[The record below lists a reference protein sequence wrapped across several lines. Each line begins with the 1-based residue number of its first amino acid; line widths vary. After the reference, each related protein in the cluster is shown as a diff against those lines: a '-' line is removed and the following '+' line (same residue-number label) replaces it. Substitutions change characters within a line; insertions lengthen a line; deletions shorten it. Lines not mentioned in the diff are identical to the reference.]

1 MKHISKLVIASQNQ
15 HSKDLIVASPSGKPN
30 EYAIKVKE
38 VASVGNRFTFLNYR
52 IHKPLYLD
60 IHYKDG
66 EVKRKELGK
75 FHIDKAWEYIKRN
88 IVKKAYQDSANFM
101 GEGEESVTAHSNVGI
116 GGRFK
121 WEVKRSDV
129 YHPATAAVVTK
140 HWSVYDATLISPDSW
155 VDSQLQKAYNSK
167 RNESKE
173 EQNETKTTP
182 K

>member
-1 MKHISKLVIASQNQ
+1 M
-15 HSKDLIVASPSGKPN
+15 
-30 EYAIKVKE
+30 KVKP
-38 VASVGNRFTFLNYR
+38 VAAVGNRFTFINYK

-60 IHYKDG
+60 IHYVDG
-66 EVKRKELGK
+66 EVKRKELGR

-88 IVKKAYQDSANFM
+88 IVKKAYQDSVAFM
-101 GEGEESVTAHSNVGI
+101 GEEEEDTVSSISNVGI

-129 YHPATAAVVTK
+129 YHPATAAIVTK

-173 EQNETKTTP
+173 EKNETKTTP